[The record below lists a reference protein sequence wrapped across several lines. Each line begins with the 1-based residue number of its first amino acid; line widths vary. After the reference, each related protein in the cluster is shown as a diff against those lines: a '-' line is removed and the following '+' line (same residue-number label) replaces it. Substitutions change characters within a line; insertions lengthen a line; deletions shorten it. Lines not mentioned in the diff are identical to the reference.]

1 MADKV
6 IDDYQMFGDNVSQ
19 AFPLINPDLKNQEER
34 ETEHKTWFQNRIR
47 KPESLF
53 EQAKKKRWW
62 LNPDIP

>member
-1 MADKV
+1 
-6 IDDYQMFGDNVSQ
+6 
-19 AFPLINPDLKNQEER
+19 LINPDLKNQEER